1 MKKLL
6 PLAILLALTGCG
18 QTTFLTKEKPIVVM
32 PDQSMFVCPDTV
44 VIPDINTLTDIQ
56 VAQVI
61 LELKR
66 DLEICRNQLKNL
78 DTFLTE
84 AKKRIEK

>member
-1 MKKLL
+1 MKKILIVSLL
-6 PLAILLALTGCG
+6 LIVSGCG

-32 PDQSMFVCPDTV
+32 PTSEMFVCPDTV
-44 VIPDINTLTDIQ
+44 VIPDVNTLTDIQ
-56 VAQVI
+56 VAQIIV
-61 LELKR
+61 ELKT
-66 DLEICRNQLKNL
+66 DLEVCRNKLKNL